1 MINVWSKHYHGVW
14 AERSANTQL
23 PDWLRVAA
31 LAYGRHKANGHAEF
45 GPGDV
50 AYVLGK
56 VDEQTGEF
64 QPNENVTRAI
74 RTAVKYGFLA
84 EGSKSRCLVVPAHAI
99 EGGLGNPHARCPMH
113 EDTLTRRRRQRKA
126 VTE

>member
-1 MINVWSKHYHGVW
+1 MSSPWSKHYHNVW
-14 AERSANTQL
+14 AERSANTAL

-31 LAYGRHKANGHAEF
+31 LAYGRHKANGHAAF

-50 AYVLGK
+50 AHVLGK
-56 VDEQTGEF
+56 VDESTGVF

-74 RTAVKYGFLA
+74 RTAVRHGFLA

-99 EGGLGNPHARCPMH
+99 EGGLGNAYAPCPMH
-113 EDTLTRRRRQRKA
+113 EGTVNKRRR
-126 VTE
+126 